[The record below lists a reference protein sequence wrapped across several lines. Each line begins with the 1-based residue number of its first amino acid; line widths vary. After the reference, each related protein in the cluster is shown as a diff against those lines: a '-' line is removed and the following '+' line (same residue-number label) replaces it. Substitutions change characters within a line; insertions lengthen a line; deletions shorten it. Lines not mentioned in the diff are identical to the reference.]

1 MQVKLAPVVFILCWI
16 LLAASGCG
24 KTSSPAAPQDKGLE
38 AEKPAQKIVNP
49 CSLITKEEAE
59 AALGEP
65 VQEPEFEDT
74 KNPLGQKLCQ
84 YNPKSESSQKF
95 IQISVVQNEGM
106 SKVLREQEYNVVK
119 LFQETKKNLAKAQ
132 PVPGIGEDAFWGTPG
147 LHVLKGS
154 VYFVVGVGNT
164 DLPANLELA
173 KSLAQKAASRL

>member
-1 MQVKLAPVVFILCWI
+1 MRAKMAPVVFILCWV

-24 KTSSPAAPQDKGLE
+24 KSSSPAATRDKGPA

-49 CSLITKEEAE
+49 CFLITKEEAE

-65 VQEPEFEDT
+65 VQEPEFEDA
-74 KNPLGQKLCQ
+74 KNPLGQKLCH

-106 SKVLREQEYNVVK
+106 SKILREQEYNVAK
-119 LFQETKKNLAKAQ
+119 LFQETKKNLETQ